1 MDEVNFSKRSSHIG
15 GEVKLYTMSYKRD
28 VVKFAQEHSINLAA
42 SRFGVDR
49 KRIREWV
56 RGIDEVSS
64 TTPTKK
70 RHDGGGWKPV
80 IMEIEAKL
88 LKWIHEWRSRIL
100 HVSQKTIRAK
110 AKAMFDEGNID
121 PAIQDSFV
129 ESNVSIQKFTKR
141 LNDIVL
147 IMFFMFVFSQIVCKT

>member
-100 HVSQKTIRAK
+100 HSKNNSCK
-110 AKAMFDEGNID
+110 SKGN
-121 PAIQDSFV
+121 V
-129 ESNVSIQKFTKR
+129 
-141 LNDIVL
+141 
-147 IMFFMFVFSQIVCKT
+147 